1 MSILLDDPAPAVRRI
16 RIDRPAA
23 RNAIDDEVRAALL
36 AAIDEAGT
44 EPAVRAVVIGGV
56 GGLFCA
62 GGDLPSLVGLDHDAA
77 LARMRSGHAVV
88 SAVWSCP
95 KPVVVAVER
104 FAIGAGAGLALLA
117 DEIVMG
123 RSAIFAFPFLR
134 LGLVPDWGLMG
145 SLRLRAGWAAAQRI
159 VRDGQPVKADEAVPL
174 GLADRL
180 ADDAAVMDEAI
191 AAAIRL
197 ADHPPAAFARFK
209 QAMRGDAATAL
220 ALHAEAEAQA
230 DCIVGAEF
238 AEGYAAFRDKRDPVF
253 GTRP

>member
-1 MSILLDDPAPAVRRI
+1 MSVVLDNPAPRVRRI
-16 RIDRPAA
+16 RIDRPDA
-23 RNAIDDEVRAALL
+23 RNAIDDAVRAALL
-36 AAIDEAGT
+36 AAVGDAADDA
-44 EPAVRAVVIGGV
+44 AVRAVMIGGA

-62 GGDLPSLVGLDHDAA
+62 GGDLPSLIGLDREAA

-88 SAVWSCP
+88 SAIWSCP
-95 KPVVVAVER
+95 KPVVAAVER

-123 RSAIFAFPFLR
+123 NSAIFAFPFLR

-145 SLRLRAGWAAAQRI
+145 SLRLRAGWAAAGRI
-159 VRDGQPVKADEAVPL
+159 VRQGQPVKGEEAMSL

-191 AAAIRL
+191 AAAVRM
-197 ADHPPAAFARFK
+197 ADQAPAAFARFK

-220 ALHAEAEAQA
+220 DLAAEAEAQA
-230 DCIVGAEF
+230 DCIIGPEF
-238 AEGYAAFRDKRDPVF
+238 AEGYAAFREKRDPGF
-253 GTRP
+253 